1 LAPTVFLVNPAS
13 GNGATGRRWPELAR
27 RASALGLEGDT
38 LLSERPGHLIELARG
53 AVDSGAKLVVA
64 VGGDGTLNEVVN
76 GVAGRGVELASIPL
90 GTGMDFGRTYRI
102 PTKFDD
108 AVRVALEGE
117 TRVVDAG
124 RVTYRTWAG
133 DTAERYFAN
142 VSSVGMSGAVAQRAN
157 GMSKALGGK
166 VTFFYA
172 LTRVF
177 LEWQNTEVTVRLDEA
192 ERRGR
197 MHDVIVANGVWHG
210 GGMKLAPD
218 AAPDDGQFDVVLIGD
233 VSRVDFLTTAPKIYK
248 GKHVHHPKVEVLRSK
263 RVEVDAPVQLPIELE
278 GEQVGTTPAT
288 FQVVPDALRVR
299 VPRVSEAPPVSSRP

>member
-1 LAPTVFLVNPAS
+1 MPTVFLVNPAS
-13 GNGATGRRWPELAR
+13 ANGATGKRWPLLAN
-27 RASALGLEGDT
+27 RAAQLGLSGET
-38 LLSERPGHLIELARG
+38 LLSERPGHLIELARD
-53 AVDSGAKLVVA
+53 AVAGGAKLVVA

-76 GVAGRGVELASIPL
+76 GVAGRDVDLATIPL

-108 AVRVALEGE
+108 AVRVALEGDVR
-117 TRVVDAG
+117 TIDAG

-133 DTAERYFAN
+133 ETAERYFAN

-157 GMSKALGGK
+157 GMSKALSGK

-177 LEWQNTEVTVRLDEA
+177 LEWQNTEVTVRLDDT
-192 ERRGR
+192 ERHGR

-233 VSRVDFLTTAPKIYK
+233 VSKADFLTTAPKIYK

-263 RVEVDAPVQLPIELE
+263 RVEVDAPVHLPIELE

-288 FQVVPDALRVR
+288 FEVVPAALRVR
-299 VPRVSEAPPVSSRP
+299 VPKT